1 MLTNGGRF
9 TITTLGQLTITSLML
24 SDTGDYT
31 NRLTGAGPSSISN
44 TVQLIVSGMCVFIS
58 MCVYYC
64 ITIEPASEPRDVT
77 LLSVGAEYVNIS
89 WTNPANPGTA
99 PSFSQ
104 FRITAVS
111 NINTVTVTFNATNTF
126 SSFFINTR
134 VVEGLKPSVEYDL
147 TIVAVSNV
155 EQLGEL
161 TSDSSKILS
170 FNTTV
175 GGML

>member
-1 MLTNGGRF
+1 
-9 TITTLGQLTITSLML
+9 
-24 SDTGDYT
+24 
-31 NRLTGAGPSSISN
+31 
-44 TVQLIVSGMCVFIS
+44 

-64 ITIEPASEPRDVT
+64 ITIEPASEPRNVT

-111 NINTVTVTFNATNTF
+111 NINTVTVTVDATNTTDND
-126 SSFFINTR
+126 FIDTR
-134 VVEGLKPSVEYDL
+134 VVKGLKPSVEYDL
-147 TIVAVSNV
+147 TIVTISNV

-161 TSDSSKILS
+161 TSDSSEILS